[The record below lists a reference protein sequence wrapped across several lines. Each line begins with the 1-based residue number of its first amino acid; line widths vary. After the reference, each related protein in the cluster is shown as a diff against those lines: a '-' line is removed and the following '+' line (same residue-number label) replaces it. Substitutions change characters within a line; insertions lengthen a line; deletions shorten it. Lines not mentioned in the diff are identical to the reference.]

1 MFFVEISVSGES
13 VQWWVVPGIWW
24 GDFIVGLKK
33 SDGVKKKKKN
43 KSDLMERIK
52 RKKKRMIGSKK
63 KEKRVTLW
71 RS

>member
-1 MFFVEISVSGES
+1 MQ
-13 VQWWVVPGIWW
+13 QWADPGIEW

-63 KEKRVTLW
+63 KEKRVTQW